1 MLKIFKDILVGIN
14 DTKQPSVVS
23 GVQIKCSKFTSR
35 YSHNTHKTVRLHA
48 VKKKKI
54 QNKQTTKN
62 SIPNKLTIPS
72 AVFPNLSKFNW
83 KEYSLVQNGLANA
96 VTSTKSQGSNPRK
109 MLKH

>member
-48 VKKKKI
+48 VKKKKS
-54 QNKQTTKN
+54 KTN
-62 SIPNKLTIPS
+62 SILNKLTIPS

>member
-48 VKKKKI
+48 VKKKI
-54 QNKQTTKN
+54 QNKLHSKQINN
-62 SIPNKLTIPS
+62 SQCS
-72 AVFPNLSKFNW
+72 VSK
-83 KEYSLVQNGLANA
+83 SIQI
-96 VTSTKSQGSNPRK
+96 
-109 MLKH
+109 